1 MRNVALLIETSGSY
15 GRGLLQGVQRYVDEH
30 GSWAISFELRGLDS
44 RPPGW
49 LKRWRGDG
57 ILTRTGSREQAK
69 AIARLNVP
77 AVELRTNR
85 YLPKRHFVGIDNV
98 SLGRQ
103 VARHFLDR
111 GFRHFGVYRY
121 DIEDYFIVRSDSFI
135 NAIQDENFRVDSINA
150 PDQIDDSRVW
160 TQHQAQLVDWL
171 KKLPKPIGLMAC
183 NDQMGYWLLNA
194 CRQAEILVPEEV
206 AIVGADND
214 ETLCSLSSPPLSSI
228 PHDAKKIGYTA
239 AWLLDQLMEGKPT
252 TADSILIPPLP
263 IVTRRSSD
271 VLAIED
277 SQLAMA
283 IQLIRRSA
291 CLGHSVNDVLKAV
304 PISRSRLERK
314 MRECLGRSPHE
325 EMMRVR
331 LEQATHLLR
340 STELTLDQ
348 IASRS
353 GFSTAQY
360 FCTVF
365 QKMIGSTPITYRKS
379 RLRT

>member
-30 GSWAISFELRGLDS
+30 GSWSISFELRGLDS

-49 LKRWRGDG
+49 LKHWKGDG
-57 ILTRTGSREQAK
+57 ILTRTGSRELAK

-85 YLPKRHFVGIDNV
+85 YLPKRHFVGIDNI
-98 SLGRQ
+98 SLGKQ
-103 VARHFLDR
+103 VASHFLDR

-135 NAIQDENFRVDSINA
+135 NAVLDSGYYVESINA
-150 PDQIDDSRVW
+150 PAQIDDSRVW
-160 TQHQAQLVDWL
+160 NQHQLQLVEWL
-171 KKLPKPIGLMAC
+171 RKLPKPIGLMAC

-194 CRQAEILVPEEV
+194 CRQAGILVPEEV

-228 PHDAKKIGYTA
+228 PHDAQRIGYKA
-239 AWLLDQLMEGKPT
+239 AWLLDQLMAGNPT
-252 TADSILIPPLP
+252 TEDAILIPPLP
-263 IVTRRSSD
+263 IVMRRSSD
-271 VLAIED
+271 VLAIDD

-291 CLGHSVNDVLKAV
+291 CLGHSVNEVLREV
-304 PISRSRLERK
+304 PISRSMLERK
-314 MRECLGRSPHE
+314 MREYLGRSPHE

-331 LEQATHLLR
+331 LERATHLLR
-340 STELTLDQ
+340 STELPLDQ
-348 IASRS
+348 IAAKS

-365 QKMIGSTPITYRKS
+365 QKMMGSTPIGYRKL